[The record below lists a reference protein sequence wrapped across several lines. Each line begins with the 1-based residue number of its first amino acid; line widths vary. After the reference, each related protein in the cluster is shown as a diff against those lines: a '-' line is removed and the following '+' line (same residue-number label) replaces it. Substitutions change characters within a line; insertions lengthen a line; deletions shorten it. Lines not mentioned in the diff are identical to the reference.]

1 MKNCPV
7 CGAPL
12 QDTDMICPVCGAQQ
26 VVSQEGFDQA
36 SQQAQQYFD
45 PAAQQAQQFVDPAMQ
60 YQGGADF
67 GQNPY
72 GIDPSTQPQGMVPPA
87 PKSGNGKKI
96 AIIAG
101 CAVAVIG
108 ILVAVYFLF
117 IKGGSG
123 AGSAK
128 GVAEKCV
135 NALFDG
141 DADEVYDCFP
151 DGMLK
156 SEEKETLKQ
165 ALSYMQMFSS
175 MIKDV
180 KAGSEKKL
188 SGDEAQYYIDNMK
201 SQYNITIDEVA
212 TVPVTYTMEFMGTTE
227 SQTMDVICGKIGSKW
242 YVIGGVN

>member
-7 CGAPL
+7 CGAQL
-12 QDTDMICPVCGAQQ
+12 QDTDMVCPVCGAQQ

-36 SQQAQQYFD
+36 AQQVQQYVDPAMQQAQQY
-45 PAAQQAQQFVDPAMQ
+45 VDPAMQ
-60 YQGGADF
+60 YQQDPYA
-67 GQNPY
+67 QNQY
-72 GIDPSTQPQGMVPPA
+72 GIDPNTQPQGMVPPA

-123 AGSAK
+123 ADSPKAVAK
-128 GVAEKCV
+128 KCV
-135 NALFDG
+135 DALFDG
-141 DADEVYDCFP
+141 DADEVYSCFP
-151 DGMLK
+151 DGMLT
-156 SEEKETLKQ
+156 SEEKESLKS

-175 MIKDV
+175 MITDV

-188 SGDEAQYYIDNMK
+188 SGSEAQQYIDQIK
-201 SQYNITIDEVA
+201 SEYNIDVKEVA
-212 TVPVTYTMEFMGTTE
+212 SVPVTYTMEFMGAKET
-227 SQTMDVICGKIGSKW
+227 QTMDVICGKVGSKW